1 MCNCLTV
8 IIDAKPP
15 VNTIPGKLVAL
26 LATEIFELFGKF
38 PAWGSNTAAYVPVLV
53 SIFNRLEPSLPDLLL
68 GLSTPQPPSPPQPLP
83 PVRRETGD
91 DGVRAQVPYGGQ
103 QPVPLP
109 HQGVGVVQFGYHP
122 PPMDADTRRDGRDIS
137 AALNMRLREAL
148 AHFLN
153 NFPAD
158 TIAYFEP
165 RMETSQ
171 HYRTLF
177 KELLDEHVDSTR
189 ELQQYRTQP
198 VARALAHREVTGLFE
213 DQQEQERAASARA
226 QLEAAKAEIEAAMR
240 ETIVAEMREKEA
252 ELRVELERNLL
263 QQLEAV
269 TADKE
274 RELQVALER
283 LQLQGASG
291 SHNLSSEMWKSPNER
306 KRKSLPSNSLEF
318 TPEAVAAVTRIHK
331 RNHSTTSFL
340 DQR

>member
-1 MCNCLTV
+1 
-8 IIDAKPP
+8 
-15 VNTIPGKLVAL
+15 
-26 LATEIFELFGKF
+26 
-38 PAWGSNTAAYVPVLV
+38 
-53 SIFNRLEPSLPDLLL
+53 
-68 GLSTPQPPSPPQPLP
+68 
-83 PVRRETGD
+83 
-91 DGVRAQVPYGGQ
+91 
-103 QPVPLP
+103 
-109 HQGVGVVQFGYHP
+109 
-122 PPMDADTRRDGRDIS
+122 
-137 AALNMRLREAL
+137 MRLREAL
-148 AHFLN
+148 ARFLN
-153 NFPAD
+153 NFPAE

-177 KELLDEHVDSTR
+177 KELLDEHVDSTQ

-198 VARALAHREVTGLFE
+198 VARAPAHREVTGLFE
-213 DQQEQERAASARA
+213 DQLEQERASKRA
-226 QLEAAKAEIEAAMR
+226 ELEAAKAEIEAAMR
-240 ETIVAEMREKEA
+240 ETIAAEMREKEA

-269 TADKE
+269 TAEKE

-318 TPEAVAAVTRIHK
+318 TPEAVAAVTRSHK

-340 DQR
+340 DHR